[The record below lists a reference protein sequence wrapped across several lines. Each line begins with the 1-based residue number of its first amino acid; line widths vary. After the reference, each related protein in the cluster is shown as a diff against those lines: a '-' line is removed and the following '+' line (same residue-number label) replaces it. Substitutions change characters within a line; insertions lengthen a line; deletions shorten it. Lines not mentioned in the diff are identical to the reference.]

1 MHKINW
7 SMKMEIVLED
17 NTVVGI
23 FFQDPQM
30 MSAFDRFPEV
40 VLMDAT
46 YKTNNQDMPLY
57 TMLCIDGNG
66 ESQVAASFLVQK
78 EDEASIRKMIQ
89 LFKKANSKWSS
100 IKVVMT
106 DKDMMERAIIKSEIP
121 QAALQICLFHVLRT
135 FGREITADKM
145 GITSGEKSTVL
156 SHIQEITYSR
166 NEDEYLTKYRSLCDV
181 MPDRVK
187 DYYNSNWHGI
197 RDEWVEGL
205 KYLTMNLGTRTNNR
219 IESFFSHLKKSIVMR
234 GSLKEFFERYMVC
247 LTTLRTERS
256 HRLLNGLHKQPTK
269 PVTDEEL
276 QYRSLLTPY
285 AFDMVKQ
292 QLLASTKVEVL
303 SSSTVNSSS
312 GVRDV
317 SNTECEC
324 QFANTMGL
332 PCKHIL
338 AIRRYNGLD
347 MYCADAVNVRWTAQ
361 FYSSK
366 IHLGCQ
372 RPRLSIATQQT
383 PRKSVMSERERYKQ
397 AGLKLNELQSVMSQ
411 CGMLEFKDR
420 CHMIEELITMWKGM
434 KKVTVIE
441 QGEAEYEMQ
450 EPAEEELPMNPIEK
464 PQEQESE
471 EIEELPEIEHIPEA
485 ILEPGTGLDEETDSD
500 VEVSARDSLPNLSA
514 AVFSTKS
521 KKRGRPCGACTTAI
535 GLPKAKKIKLSKG
548 KPVAFHQKDIQSRQ
562 RQILGWLVND
572 SVTEAVMSG
581 HRLIGEEEVEQ
592 DPEEVGCSVRDKHVD
607 INIVRRFFDD
617 DAWTAVDH
625 VYHQCLIS
633 SWRCSR
639 CTVILEDDGSI
650 CCDSCL
656 NWMHMKCAKLKKSP
670 RTRFW
675 FCSNCK

>member
-1 MHKINW
+1 MLQPRDWNLEHNHKVNEEVFRHHPKNRRLDEGSMKEAKEMLRVDPNRKLVRQHFAEKTGKTLIMRDIHNIAWNLKSQGEITPSSSPVNNVCNW
-7 SMKMEIVLED
+7 VTDKYPHMKMEIVLED

-66 ESQVAASFLVQK
+66 ETQVAASFLLQK
-78 EDEASIRKMIQ
+78 EVETSIRKMIQ
-89 LFKKANSKWSS
+89 LFKKANPKWSS

-106 DKDMMERAIIKSEIP
+106 DKDMMERAIIKLEIP
-121 QAALQICLFHVLRT
+121 LAALRICLFHVLHT
-135 FGREITADKM
+135 FGIEITPDKM

-181 MPDRVK
+181 VPDRMK

-205 KYLTMNLGTRTNNR
+205 KYLSMNFGTQTNNR

-247 LTTLRTERS
+247 LTTLRTEHS
-256 HRLLNGLHKQPTK
+256 HHLLNGLHKQPTK

-303 SSSTVNSSS
+303 SSSTVSSSS

-324 QFANTMGL
+324 QFATTMGL

-338 AIRRYNGLD
+338 AIRRNNGLD

-372 RPRLSIATQQT
+372 RPQLSFATQQT
-383 PRKSVMSERERYKQ
+383 PRKSVMSERKRYKQ
-397 AGLKLNELQSVMSQ
+397 AGLKLNEIQSVMSQ
-411 CGMLEFKDR
+411 CG
-420 CHMIEELITMWKGM
+420 
-434 KKVTVIE
+434 
-441 QGEAEYEMQ
+441 
-450 EPAEEELPMNPIEK
+450 
-464 PQEQESE
+464 
-471 EIEELPEIEHIPEA
+471 
-485 ILEPGTGLDEETDSD
+485 
-500 VEVSARDSLPNLSA
+500 
-514 AVFSTKS
+514 
-521 KKRGRPCGACTTAI
+521 
-535 GLPKAKKIKLSKG
+535 
-548 KPVAFHQKDIQSRQ
+548 
-562 RQILGWLVND
+562 
-572 SVTEAVMSG
+572 
-581 HRLIGEEEVEQ
+581 
-592 DPEEVGCSVRDKHVD
+592 
-607 INIVRRFFDD
+607 
-617 DAWTAVDH
+617 
-625 VYHQCLIS
+625 
-633 SWRCSR
+633 
-639 CTVILEDDGSI
+639 
-650 CCDSCL
+650 
-656 NWMHMKCAKLKKSP
+656 
-670 RTRFW
+670 
-675 FCSNCK
+675 